1 MFKKFISAAL
11 ASLLVFSLSIS
22 SFGAS
27 GFKPAVP
34 SKDLS
39 NGHLV
44 IVGGALGSTNA
55 DVYNQYISLAGGK
68 EKAKIGIIPAAS
80 GNLKSS
86 NAFKSDLVK
95 LYGVPEGNVSILP
108 LAMVDDSKTKD
119 VDESKW
125 MANAD
130 RQATMDQIK
139 DLTGIWFVGGDQTRI
154 TKVLLKGD
162 GTQTL
167 ALKAIWEL
175 YTKGGV
181 IGGTSAGAAIMSQ
194 PMLAGGNSL
203 GAINYGFTNEYIDEN
218 DQLNGP
224 AYLENGLGFFQYGI
238 VDQHFDAR
246 ARLGRLAVTAWEFKN
261 SYKRAYGVDE
271 NTAMIFHGATKT
283 FEVAGAGGV
292 TVVNMTMAKKNA
304 KISQAA
310 IQDVLLSFVSPGDTF
325 NVVNGKMIVS
335 DTKDSTNGYEY
346 YDVKGP
352 ILNTGVF
359 SGYNTV
365 KNFIMYNLVDN
376 VGAQSIKSYCFDE
389 KGKGAQI
396 IFSKTSDT
404 KGWWGYKDGNMDSY
418 SADQVL
424 MAIEPIQVSI
434 KVLK

>member
-1 MFKKFISAAL
+1 MLKKFFSTAL
-11 ASLLVFSLSIS
+11 ASLLVFSMTVTSY
-22 SFGAS
+22 GAV
-27 GFKPAVP
+27 GFKTAIP
-34 SKDLS
+34 SKDTMG
-39 NGHLV
+39 GHLV

-55 DVYNQYISLAGGK
+55 DVYNQYIALAGGK

-95 LYGVPEGNVSILP
+95 LYGVSENNVSILP
-108 LAMVDDSKTKD
+108 LAMVDDSKTKE
-119 VDESKW
+119 VDESQW
-125 MANAD
+125 IANAD
-130 RQATMDQIK
+130 QQKTADQIK
-139 DLTGIWFVGGDQTRI
+139 NLTAIWFVGGDQTRI
-154 TKVLLKGD
+154 TKVLVKAD

-175 YTKGGV
+175 YKNGGV

-194 PMLAGGNSL
+194 PMIAGGNSL
-203 GAINYGFTNEYIDEN
+203 GAINYGFTDQYLDEN

-246 ARLGRLAVTAWEFKN
+246 ARLGRLAVTAWEFKT
-261 SYKRAYGVDE
+261 SYKRAYGIDE
-271 NTAMIFHGATKT
+271 NTAMIFHAGTKN

-292 TVVNMTMAKKNA
+292 TVVNMNMAKKNI
-304 KISQAA
+304 KIKQAA
-310 IQDVLLSFVSPGDTF
+310 IRDVLLSFVSPGDTF
-325 NVVNGKMIVS
+325 NVETGKMTVS
-335 DTKDSTNGYEY
+335 STKDSTNGYEY

-376 VGAQSIKSYCFDE
+376 AGVQSIKSYCFDE
-389 KGKGAQI
+389 NGNGAQI

-404 KGWWGYKDGNMDSY
+404 KGWWGCKDGNMDSY
-418 SADQVL
+418 SADQIL
-424 MAIEPIQVSI
+424 MAIEPVKVSI
-434 KVLK
+434 KVMK

>member
-1 MFKKFISAAL
+1 MFKKSISAAL
-11 ASLLVFSLSIS
+11 ASLLVLSLSVT
-22 SFGAS
+22 SFGS
-27 GFKPAVP
+27 TGFKTATS
-34 SKDLS
+34 SKEGPKG
-39 NGHLV
+39 NLV
-44 IVGGALGSTNA
+44 IVGGALGSTNS
-55 DVYNQYISLAGGK
+55 DIYNQYIALAGGK

-95 LYGVPEGNVSILP
+95 LYGVAESNVSILP

-125 MANAD
+125 IANAD
-130 RQATMDQIK
+130 QQKIADQIGG
-139 DLTGIWFVGGDQTRI
+139 LTAIWFVGGDQTRI
-154 TKVLLKGD
+154 TKVFVKGD

-167 ALKAIWEL
+167 ALKAVWEL
-175 YTKGGV
+175 YQKGGV

-203 GAINYGFTNEYIDEN
+203 GAINYGFTDTYLDEN

-246 ARLGRLAVTAWEFKN
+246 ARLGRLVVTAWEFKN
-261 SYKRAYGVDE
+261 SYKRAYGIDE
-271 NTAMIFHGATKT
+271 NTAMIFHGGTKT

-292 TVVNMTMAKKNA
+292 TVVNMTMAKKNS
-304 KISQAA
+304 KIKQAA
-310 IQDVLLSFVSPGDTF
+310 IRDVLLSFVSPGDTF
-325 NVVNGKMIVS
+325 NVETGKMTVS
-335 DTKDSTNGYEY
+335 ATKDSTNGYEY
-346 YDVKGP
+346 YDIKGP

-376 VGAQSIKSYCFDE
+376 AGVQSIKSYCFDE

-418 SADQVL
+418 SADQIL

-434 KVLK
+434 KVIK